1 VGVNCSNNFRHALL
15 LNLMFHKKKEGALLI
30 SGSLLG

>member
-15 LNLMFHKKKEGALLI
+15 LNLMFHKKEGALLI